1 MAKASHRLP
10 VVNKVLDCPTVPWS
24 ELKKFEAN
32 RLKDSEKRNV
42 KKLKTAILDVGFSFP
57 LVVWNPGNGVDPNY
71 VIDGAGRM
79 AALTA
84 LEKDGHQICDI
95 PVVFV
100 EAENR
105 EEAKKKVTMASSQF
119 GIVTAET
126 FSSFVAEIGGAEIMA
141 PMISISSTA
150 FASDYLGPAVG
161 SEEEQPKKS
170 RSQASYAPL
179 PEFEIGDLFVIG
191 NHELMV
197 GHDDEKLLEKI
208 LKFIRKEFPN
218 TEILKNGEVINSL

>member
-1 MAKASHRLP
+1 MPKASRKLP
-10 VVNKVLDCPTVPWS
+10 VTNKVLDCPTVPRS
-24 ELKKFEAN
+24 ELKKYEAN

-42 KKLKTAILDVGFSFP
+42 EKLKTAILDVGFSFP

-84 LEKDGHQICDI
+84 LEKAGHEICDI
-95 PVVFV
+95 PIVFV
-100 EAENR
+100 EASDR
-105 EEAKKKVTMASSQF
+105 EEAKLKVAMASSQF

-126 FSSFVAEIGGAEIMA
+126 FSAFVSELGGADMVA
-141 PMISISSTA
+141 PLISISSTA

-161 SEEEQPKKS
+161 PDAEKPKKS
-170 RSQASYAPL
+170 KSQNANLPL
-179 PEFEIGDLFVIG
+179 PEFEIGDLLVIG

-197 GHDDEKLLEKI
+197 GHDEDKLLEKI

-218 TEILKNGEVINSL
+218 VEILKNGEAFV